1 MRNYLKIFLITIT
14 IQIAAIALGG
24 LFLAFNSRRGYSALP
39 ILIIVGY
46 VISLATD
53 IYLAV
58 KINTAWYKK
67 LIYIFL
73 MPTNYTPI
81 GLLWF
86 AMYCLGKFFEMLP
99 ANLG

>member
-1 MRNYLKIFLITIT
+1 MRNYIKIFSITIS
-14 IQIAAIALGG
+14 IQIVAVALG
-24 LFLAFNSRRGYSALP
+24 FVLAFDSGRGYSALP
-39 ILIIVGY
+39 MLIVVGY
-46 VISLATD
+46 VISLITD

-58 KINTAWYKK
+58 KIDTIWYKK
-67 LIYIFL
+67 MIYIFL

-99 ANLG
+99 PNLG

>member
-1 MRNYLKIFLITIT
+1 MKVYLKILFSTIA
-14 IQIAAIALGG
+14 IQIVAVALGFV
-24 LFLAFNSRRGYSALP
+24 LIFVIERGYSAIP
-39 ILIIVGY
+39 ILIIIGY

-58 KINTAWYKK
+58 KSDTTWYKK

-81 GLLWF
+81 GLLWY
-86 AMYCLGKFFEMLP
+86 AMYCFTKFFEMLP

>member
-1 MRNYLKIFLITIT
+1 MRNYLKIFFITIT
-14 IQIAAIALGG
+14 IQIVAVALGCV
-24 LFLAFNSRRGYSALP
+24 LPFEQERGYSALP

-86 AMYCLGKFFEMLP
+86 AMYCFGKFFEMLP